1 MTRVD
6 PAMAEIVR
14 AEMPELTYHPLSRLL
29 VLDRSTLAE
38 KQPGILVVIGGIAD
52 LPEPSQPP

>member
-1 MTRVD
+1 LRVAYPNAANKVPVTRVD
-6 PAMAEIVR
+6 PAMAKIVR

-38 KQPGILVVIGGIAD
+38 KQPVFLR
-52 LPEPSQPP
+52 